1 MRDLL
6 NYYQALLK
14 DTAARGEEL
23 RIQGAGT
30 KDFLGG
36 HLTGIPLST
45 KGYEGIVCYE
55 PEELFV
61 TVRSG
66 TKIHDLQSELVTRG
80 QCLAFDPLQLGEK
93 STVGGMVA
101 SGLQGP
107 DRISMGPLRDYLLG
121 ITMADG
127 RGRFLRFGGTVI
139 KNVSG
144 FDVSRLM
151 GGSWGTLGLMLDVTF
166 KTLPTPARCET
177 LVLEM
182 PQKKAIETTH
192 RLVGEGFPLRAST
205 FLGKD
210 EGQLYLSLAGDA
222 ASLELGL
229 QSLQGR
235 LGGTRLEKPEAN
247 AFWQSL
253 RTLEHPFLKGGG
265 LEGETLWMITCPLL
279 SDHLPLPGETLIE
292 WHGGRRWWWGDGVPQ
307 NLIAEL
313 QTKGGQVRAV
323 RFPCRTTHFGERLH
337 RQGPMDLLDRRIREV
352 FDPDHRLN
360 QRWGS
365 HAR

>member
-6 NYYQALLK
+6 IEYQELLE
-14 DTAARGEEL
+14 DVASRGEEL
-23 RIQGAGT
+23 RIQGAGS

-36 HLTGIPLST
+36 NLTGIPFST

-66 TKIHDLQSELVTRG
+66 TKILDLQSELAARG
-80 QCLAFDPLQLGEK
+80 QCLAFDPLQLGEN

-166 KTLPTPARCET
+166 KTLPNPPRLET
-177 LVLEM
+177 LVFEM
-182 PQKKAIETTH
+182 PQKMAIETTH
-192 RLVGEGFPLRAST
+192 RLAGESLPVRAST
-205 FLGKD
+205 FI
-210 EGQLYLSLAGDA
+210 GQDHGHLYLSLAGDA
-222 ASLELGL
+222 ASLEMGL

-235 LGGTRLEKPEAN
+235 WGGTRLGQPEGN

-253 RTLEHPFLKGGG
+253 RTLEHAFLKGGG
-265 LEGETLWMITCPLL
+265 LEGETLWMITCPPL
-279 SDHLPLPGETLIE
+279 SDPLPLPGETLIE

-307 NLIAEL
+307 NLIAVI
-313 QTKGGQVRAV
+313 QKQGGQVRAV

-352 FDPDHRLN
+352 FDPDHRLH